1 MMVVVVVVRSPDLS
15 ISGQLHWI
23 LNPRNSTLDPQ
34 CRLEGEHSLTYSLS
48 HLAAT
53 AQVSPF
59 PRAHLNPTHSF
70 CYRQPS
76 FFPSQSSYKKHKL
89 SLKHKAGYPD
99 VPNPYN
105 PYMRVGSVVRRSI
118 FIVLA
123 GEVGASSIGCE
134 YLMLLTVSKFG

>member
-1 MMVVVVVVRSPDLS
+1 MVVVVVRSSDLS

-70 CYRQPS
+70 CYQPS
-76 FFPSQSSYKKHKL
+76 LFTSQPSYKKHKL
-89 SLKHKAGYPD
+89 SSKHKAGYPD
-99 VPNPYN
+99 VPNPYY

-134 YLMLLTVSKFG
+134 YLMLLTVSEFG